1 MTLTLNEEQ
10 IERMCD
16 EYCRYPREIALKHI
30 EDICDKCPLTEAE
43 RNDND
48 YRNR

>member
-1 MTLTLNEEQ
+1 MPITLNEKQ

-43 RNDND
+43 RNND
-48 YRNR
+48 ENRNR